1 MPATVQL
8 VTGSGMTRTARG
20 YKLTRWPYV
29 FLGGSVDTRTVV
41 TATGPLT
48 YYGLDNSVSEVLR
61 LGCYRDI
68 NLEPQ
73 YADFDDYC
81 DGVLIRKKNLNSY
94 IETLMVTDDVVDLR
108 LLRRFMRQSSGN
120 YQVDAAS
127 NIESLVIGDLVS
139 DVMPVLFEH
148 HYVQANS
155 TADEYLGIL
164 AFEAEISLG
173 GVSGNYDEG
182 YSGELTIDVRYSTTY
197 GGYLGLMRY
206 DDVLVV

>member
-8 VTGSGMTRTARG
+8 VTGSGTTRTARG
-20 YKLTRWPYV
+20 YKLTKWPWV
-29 FLGGSVDTRTVV
+29 FFGGSVDTRTVT
-41 TATGPLT
+41 TATGTLT
-48 YYGLDNSVSEVLR
+48 YYALDNSVNQVIR

-68 NLEPQ
+68 SLEPQ
-73 YADFDDYC
+73 YSDFDEYC
-81 DGVLIRKKNLNSY
+81 AGVRVPKKTLNGY
-94 IETLMVTDDVVDLR
+94 TETLTVTDDVVDLS

-120 YQVDAAS
+120 YSVAQAS
-127 NIESLVIGDLVS
+127 NIESLVIGDLVD
-139 DVMPVLFEH
+139 DVVPVLFEH
-148 HYVQANS
+148 HYTQTDS

-182 YSGELTIDVRYSTTY
+182 YSAELTIDVRYSETY
-197 GGYLGLMRY
+197 SGYLGLVRY